1 MSAVLAP
8 RLQPPAPVQEFE
20 ASSRVLALV
29 RDTALFLG
37 ASQEQAKDA
46 SRTGTIALESRT
58 IALAPDVDEE
68 ALIMAAPL
76 PADCLDDPTRRV
88 AALHASTQWMLS
100 VGAIFARG
108 FGGPQLLCRCPLGN
122 ASAEVVARH
131 LLQLAALANAVQACG
146 PCTVSEASGGL
157 KERIHGQ

>member
-1 MSAVLAP
+1 MSAVLTP
-8 RLQPPAPVQEFE
+8 RPQTPAPVQELE
-20 ASSRVLALV
+20 ASSRVLTLV

-37 ASQEQAKDA
+37 ASHEQAKHA

-58 IALAPDVDEE
+58 IALVPAVDEE

-108 FGGPQLLCRCPLGN
+108 FGGRNCCVGVHSAMLRRRLSPGTFCNLLHWPMPCRRAVL
-122 ASAEVVARH
+122 ARYPK
-131 LLQLAALANAVQACG
+131 LLAA
-146 PCTVSEASGGL
+146 
-157 KERIHGQ
+157 

>member
-8 RLQPPAPVQEFE
+8 RPQPPAPVQEFE

-58 IALAPDVDEE
+58 IALVPDVDEE

-76 PADCLDDPTRRV
+76 LADCLDDPARRV
-88 AALHASTQWMLS
+88 AALQASTQLMLS
-100 VGAIFARG
+100 LGAVFARG
-108 FGGPQLLCRCPLGN
+108 FAGPQLLCRCPLGN

-131 LLQLAALANAVQACG
+131 ILQLAALANAVQAG
-146 PCTVSEASGGL
+146 VPCAAPEASGGH
-157 KERIHGQ
+157 KERTHAQ